1 MFSETIDSIQ
11 YIPRHNLD
19 LCLTALLTIKN
30 SPFFLFYLYKF
41 FFSKVYQW
49 FRNKVYAIF
58 ALGIFI
64 NLC

>member
-41 FFSKVYQW
+41 FFFKSIPMVSE
-49 FRNKVYAIF
+49 
-58 ALGIFI
+58 
-64 NLC
+64 